1 MPGRR
6 QNQYIPV
13 NQHRVLEF
21 GTGLTAVG
29 GYTSSYR
36 GQRTEVTT
44 ITAGNSC
51 PAPMTRAQLL
61 SLRTAGTLDINCA
74 YVITDHIQGNITASK
89 VVLRAVDNVTL
100 SMDATV
106 YVTGLQFNVPDNSG
120 WKAIYDIDTALI
132 NEMWDNR
139 GNHVKGATAVTA
151 FPWGNTSFINNEILG
166 TVLTVPYGQTTLSM
180 SESSFQ
186 DSMGGGVN
194 LTGAAGLI
202 FRSYWRGGGTL
213 NISNATNVQIT
224 NSEFHGTTVNAVGHT
239 TALFRINGSRLEVG
253 GQIISSVNTQFT
265 FGFGKIAQGSI
276 INHTA
281 GQFDGLNCLIEN
293 FSRIDVTGAN
303 IVSFQ
308 SSRIAEQSTLTLSAP
323 TNTTTFLAS
332 TVAQLST
339 VTITGA
345 RTQNVT
351 YARNS
356 VSNNSVETITGTGA
370 TALLYQGNN
379 TSSVST
385 KTLTNCSVNHQN
397 NFVTGGSSMV
407 CTSNTGN
414 KTGNTVTGQSTFT
427 IPANT
432 LNVIN
437 NFISA
442 QYTLST
448 GAFSATNVR
457 AEGLATT
464 TLTANNA
471 NRYVNAGTL
480 GLI

>member
-6 QNQYIPV
+6 GKDYIPV
-13 NQHRVLEF
+13 NQHRILEF
-21 GTGLTAVG
+21 GAGLTATTNYNSG
-29 GYTSSYR
+29 YR
-36 GQRTEVTT
+36 GQRTETTT
-44 ITAGNSC
+44 IAVGAC
-51 PAPMTRAQLL
+51 PGPMTRADLL
-61 SLRTAGTLDINCA
+61 ALRTAGTLDVNCA
-74 YVITDHIQGNITASK
+74 YIITDHTQGNITADRIL
-89 VVLRAVDNVTL
+89 LRAVDNVTL
-100 SMDATV
+100 SMNATV

-120 WKAIYDIDTALI
+120 WKAIYDIDTNLLT
-132 NEMWDNR
+132 EVWDNR

-151 FPWGNTSFINNEILG
+151 FPWGNTAFANNEILG
-166 TVLTVPYGQTTLSM
+166 TVLTIPYGQTTLSV

-194 LTGAAGLI
+194 FTGTGGLI

-213 NISNATNVQIT
+213 NLSGATNIQIT
-224 NSEFHGTTVNAVGHT
+224 NSEFHGNTVNAVGHT
-239 TALFRINGSRLEVG
+239 SALFRINGSRLEIG
-253 GQIISSVNTQFT
+253 GQIISSTNVQFT
-265 FGFGKIAQGSI
+265 FGFGKVSQGSI
-276 INHTA
+276 VNHTA

-293 FSRIDVTGAN
+293 FSRIDITGTN
-303 IVSFQ
+303 VVSFQ

-351 YARNS
+351 YARNF
-356 VSNNSVETITGTGA
+356 VSNNSAETITGTGA
-370 TALLYQGNN
+370 TALVYQGNN
-379 TSSVST
+379 TSGVST

-397 NFVTGGSSMV
+397 NFVMSGSSMI

-414 KTGNTVTGQSTFT
+414 KSGNTVTGQSTLT

-437 NFISA
+437 NTVSE
-442 QYTLST
+442 QYSLNT

-457 AEGLATT
+457 ARGLATT

-471 NRYVNAGTL
+471 NRYVDAGTL

>member
-6 QNQYIPV
+6 GNQYVPV

-21 GTGLTAVG
+21 GTGITASTS
-29 GYTSSYR
+29 YTGSYR

-44 ITAGNSC
+44 ITAGSTC
-51 PAPMTRAQLL
+51 PAPMTRADLL
-61 SLRTAGTLDINCA
+61 TLRTLGQLDINCA
-74 YVITDHIQGNITASK
+74 YIITDHTQGNITSDK
-89 VVLRAVDNVTL
+89 ILLRAVDANTL
-100 SMDATV
+100 SMNATV
-106 YVTGLQFNVPDNSG
+106 YVTGLQFNVPDDSG
-120 WKAIYDIDTALI
+120 WKAIYDIDTNLL
-132 NEMWDNR
+132 NEVWDNR

-151 FPWGNTSFINNEILG
+151 FPWGNTSFANNEILG
-166 TVLTVPYGQTTLSM
+166 TVLTVPYGQTTLSV

-213 NISNATNVQIT
+213 NLSNATNVQIT

-265 FGFGKIAQGSI
+265 FGFGKIAQGSLI
-276 INHTA
+276 SHTA

-293 FSRIDVTGAN
+293 FSRINITGTN
-303 IVSFQ
+303 VVSFQ
-308 SSRIAEQSTLTLSAP
+308 SSRIAEQSTLNFSAP

-332 TVAQLST
+332 TVSQLST

-351 YARNS
+351 YARNI
-356 VSNNSVETITGTGA
+356 VSNNSTETITGTG
-370 TALLYQGNN
+370 TLALVYQGN
-379 TSSVST
+379 TTMSVST

-397 NFVTGGSSMV
+397 NVVTSGASMV

-414 KTGNTVTGQSTFT
+414 KSGNTVSGQATLT

-437 NFISA
+437 NTVSE
-442 QYTLST
+442 QYSLNV

-457 AEGLATT
+457 ARGLATT

-471 NRYVNAGTL
+471 NRYVDAGTL